1 MRTDHQRDLQ
11 LLNEIES
18 SDVVT
23 QRGLAKRLGIALG
36 LINLYL
42 KRLAKKGH
50 IKVIN
55 IQKNRIRYL
64 ITAKGITEKSRL
76 TYEYMK
82 YSRQLYRQAC
92 RVLRA
97 RFRAL
102 ADQGQK
108 RIVFYGVGE
117 AAEVAYLCVLEMDL
131 ELVGV
136 IDEQQAGRRFLDHT
150 VLDPSALSGLQYDC
164 VVITSFGDAEGPR
177 RRLEALGIPAEEIVT
192 LKQLRSSDVN
202 A

>member
-76 TYEYMK
+76 TYEYMQ
-82 YSRQLYRQAC
+82 YSLQLYRQAC
-92 RVLRA
+92 TVLRA

-117 AAEVAYLCVLEMDL
+117 AAELAYLCVREMDL

-136 IDEQQAGRRFLDHT
+136 VDAENVGRRFLGHT
-150 VLDPSALSGLQYDC
+150 VLDLSALPQLKYDC
-164 VVITSFGDAEGPR
+164 VVITSFGDD
-177 RRLEALGIPAEEIVT
+177 EAIR
-192 LKQLRSSDVN
+192 KQLEESGVSAEAIVMLKP
-202 A
+202 